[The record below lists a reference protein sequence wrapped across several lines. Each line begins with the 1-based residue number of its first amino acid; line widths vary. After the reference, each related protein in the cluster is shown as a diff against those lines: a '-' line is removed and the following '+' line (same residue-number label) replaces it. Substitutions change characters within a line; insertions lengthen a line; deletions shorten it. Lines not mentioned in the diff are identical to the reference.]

1 MVTFPLPVDTFP
13 MLELEEHDKH
23 KLEAAAEMIIKKNIE
38 LYLEHLAVHRGV
50 VDETRWKKIK
60 RREDVRVYRDRTP
73 VILPAGDVAAKSNM
87 SGSASNVR
95 LDSESFKNLTTLLV
109 FGSIPGDLD
118 DVMYG
123 VLDVTTEDMQLKTAY
138 IEDGFADWAV
148 LASMITPS
156 EVDPFRNLSIKWTM
170 KKNPLLVGTVIRN
183 RDAVYIESTG
193 IALTQNG
200 ERIGYHLYHSVDI
213 PEIRELTDEY
223 HIVRGRISVCE
234 FFRQRDKKCVEVYS
248 RFVLNP
254 MGDALPSLIG
264 ISISEIA
271 VSVFKHVHCAQ
282 MKKLTRI
289 VSAETAARAT
299 TSQQGQNQPSTA
311 TPKMCALCLQS
322 IGGGLSFASSTPKRC
337 RICTARVCSRCRI
350 HKSVFL
356 PSQREKKLRRT
367 NMVFCTRCV
376 INSAAASSLKFAS
389 LDAAAKKG
397 KDVRYLDTLRF

>member
-13 MLELEEHDKH
+13 LLELEEHDKR
-23 KLEAAAEMIIKKNIE
+23 KLEVAAELIIKKNIE
-38 LYLEHLAVHRGV
+38 QYLEHLTVHKGV

-73 VILPAGDVAAKSNM
+73 VVLPAGDIAAKSNL

-109 FGSIPGDLD
+109 FGTIPGDLD

-123 VLDVTTEDMQLKTAY
+123 VLDVTTEDMQLKSAY
-138 IEDGFADWAV
+138 VQDGFADWAV

-156 EVDPFRNLSIKWTM
+156 EGDPFRNLSIKWTM
-170 KKNPLLVGTVIRN
+170 KKNPLLVGAVVRN

-213 PEIRELTDEY
+213 PEIRALEDEY
-223 HIVRGRISVCE
+223 HI
-234 FFRQRDKKCVEVYS
+234 
-248 RFVLNP
+248 
-254 MGDALPSLIG
+254 
-264 ISISEIA
+264 
-271 VSVFKHVHCAQ
+271 HVHCAQ

-289 VSAETAARAT
+289 VGAAKQSASRTAT
-299 TSQQGQNQPSTA
+299 TSERMGHQHPSQHS
-311 TPKMCALCLQS
+311 TPTMCALCLQS
-322 IGGGLSFASSTPKRC
+322 ISSSFSFASSSPKRC

-350 HKSVFL
+350 HKTVFL
-356 PSQREKKLRRT
+356 PSQREKELCRAD
-367 NMVFCTRCV
+367 MVFCTRCV
-376 INSAAASSLKFAS
+376 VNSAAASSLKFAS
-389 LDAAAKKG
+389 LDAAAEKG
-397 KDVRYLDTLRF
+397 KSVRYLDVLRF